1 MLGRLLSRLLRRP
14 SELARD
20 EPWSVRMTAS
30 DYATLHKHLFPGD
43 KDEHGAVL
51 ATGIVRTARGVR
63 LVVRHVFLARDGVDF
78 VPGKRGYRMLTPEF
92 VNKKIR
98 FCRDEGLAY
107 LAVHNHGG
115 HDTVGFSSDDNA
127 SHERGYPALLDIGR
141 GIPVGALVFATG
153 AVAGDLWTHDRARRP
168 LDHLVIVG
176 GTIRRLYDRPR
187 PQATTVAAHFDRQ
200 ARLFGAAGQRLLAG
214 QKVGVIGAGGVGMIL
229 VSLLARLGVGRLVV
243 VDPDRVDITNL
254 PRLLEARR
262 LDALTMLTDPRRP
275 VWLQRIGRRFATRKV
290 DLARRIAR
298 RAQPDMHVE
307 TIAGDIVDA
316 NVAARLRDCDVLLLA
331 ADTQQARAVFNAL
344 VHQYLMPGWQIGSK
358 IEVRK
363 ADGAVG
369 DVFSVVRPVRPDTG
383 CLWCNEVINPA
394 RLAEEALDEQQRAAQ
409 RYVDEEDVA
418 APSVVTINGIG
429 AAQAVD
435 DVMLAVTGLGDP
447 DDGAYRYDF
456 VREHNTKRVTPRRDS
471 HCIECGTGDRS
482 RLARGDS
489 RPLPC
494 RPAVGRQRPSRW
506 SRRWRL
512 RPAA

>member
-1 MLGRLLSRLLRRP
+1 
-14 SELARD
+14 
-20 EPWSVRMTAS
+20 MTAS
-30 DYATLHKHLFPGD
+30 DYAVLYQHLFPGD
-43 KDEHGAVL
+43 DDEHGAVL
-51 ATGIVRTARGVR
+51 AAGVVRTRRGVR

-78 VPGKRGYRMLTPEF
+78 VPGTRGYRMLTAEF

-115 HDTVGFSSDDNA
+115 HSSVGFSSDDNA

-141 GIPVGALVFATG
+141 GVPVGALVFATG
-153 AVAGDLWTHDRARRP
+153 AVAGDLWTSDRSRRA
-168 LDHLVIVG
+168 LDHMVIVG

-187 PQATTVAAHFDRQ
+187 SEAASVDPRFDRQ
-200 ARLFGAAGQRLLAG
+200 ARLFGEAGQRLLAG
-214 QKVGVIGAGGVGMIL
+214 QKVGIIGAGGVGMIL

-243 VDPDRVDITNL
+243 VDPDRIDITNL
-254 PRLLEARR
+254 PRLPEARR
-262 LDALTMLTDPRRP
+262 LDALTVLTDPRRP
-275 VWLQRIGRRFATRKV
+275 SWLQRIGRRFATRKV
-290 DLARRIAR
+290 DLARRVAR
-298 RAQPDMHVE
+298 RAQSNIQVD
-307 TIAGDIVDA
+307 TIAGDVIDA

-344 VHQYLMPGWQIGSK
+344 VHQYLIPGWQIGSK

-363 ADGAVG
+363 ADGEVG

-394 RLAEEALDEQQRAAQ
+394 RLAEEALDDQQRAAQ
-409 RYVDEEDVA
+409 RYVDEDEVV

-429 AAQAVD
+429 ATQAVD

-456 VREHNTKRVTPRRDS
+456 VREHKTKRVTPRRDPD
-471 HCIECGTGDRS
+471 CIECGAGDRS

-489 RPLPC
+489 RSLPC
-494 RPAVGRQRPSRW
+494 RPAAVNRALS
-506 SRRWRL
+506 RWRL
-512 RPAA
+512 KLAA